1 MRAKRSLTIA
11 AALLAGSIT
20 AAAAADMPVAP
31 PPPPAY
37 NWTGWYLGVG
47 VAGVWGES
55 RQTFDPFV
63 IPGILFLPGGTVGP
77 EFEQA
82 MITFHG
88 GRLHQFGNFG
98 WGSIVVGLDSS
109 ASIPLD
115 DSFGTTVVC
124 PNLVTDCSTRIQALF
139 TTGGVLGL
147 AWYRFLIS
155 ARGGFASGL
164 VETRVSLLG
173 IPLNNTE
180 TWHTGWYVGG
190 AIDWAVYKTAGTSGI
205 LGLEY
210 QYVDLGEREHCPFGC
225 RVDLAASST

>member
-11 AALLAGSIT
+11 AALLAGSI
-20 AAAAADMPVAP
+20 AAASAADMPVAP

-63 IPGILFLPGGTVGP
+63 ILGILFLPGGTVGP

-115 DSFGTTVVC
+115 DSFGTTVVAARRDQE
-124 PNLVTDCSTRIQALF
+124 PIPGKAEHAAGGEQRLDAL
-139 TTGGVLGL
+139 
-147 AWYRFLIS
+147 S
-155 ARGGFASGL
+155 MS
-164 VETRVSLLG
+164 SM
-173 IPLNNTE
+173 IPHE
-180 TWHTGWYVGG
+180 PP
-190 AIDWAVYKTAGTSGI
+190 
-205 LGLEY
+205 
-210 QYVDLGEREHCPFGC
+210 C
-225 RVDLAASST
+225 